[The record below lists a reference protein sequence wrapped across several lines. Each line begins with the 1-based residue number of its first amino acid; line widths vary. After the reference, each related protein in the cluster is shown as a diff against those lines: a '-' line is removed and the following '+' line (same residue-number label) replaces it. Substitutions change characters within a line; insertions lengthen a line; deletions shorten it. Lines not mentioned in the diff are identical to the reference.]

1 MAELTRR
8 TFFRAGLAP
17 AILPR
22 VRAAGRR
29 PNLLFLIADDHAGYA
44 MGCDGDRHART
55 PNLDRLASEGVQFSH
70 SYCNCPVCT
79 PSRQSML
86 TGQMPSSAGVTR
98 LPTPLALGK
107 PTFSKQLQKAG
118 FHTGVIGKM
127 HLHREPRPG
136 LFGFDTMLTEDALDR
151 QWRKD
156 VAASPVPADMRTRKM
171 PWLPLKDP
179 ARLWLN
185 ADCLPYPRRDEEML
199 ATYATRLAGEFL
211 EANASR
217 PFALWVSFTEPHSP
231 FDFPLEDRGKFDPK
245 DFSPPRPGPEDARRI
260 PLCFADLTVEDK
272 RGISAAY
279 YTSVHYLDR
288 NIGRVLAKLRDL
300 GLDENTLVVYAGD
313 NGYCLGEHGRIE
325 KHCGFEPAL
334 RVPLL
339 MRLPGRADPARV
351 ADLVEMID
359 IAPTI
364 LDLLDAPPLPVQHGQ
379 SLRPYLEG
387 RKHPSARQHI
397 VSEYPENEEVYV
409 RTGRWKL
416 IHGSG
421 RRARRDGL
429 ETANPTP
436 GRYALLYDVEADP
449 GELRNLASRHPAV
462 VRELQQMA
470 LSRFRATHPDAA
482 NEPSGAPLEDALE
495 FYLPPRDP
503 ERRA

>member
-1 MAELTRR
+1 MAALSRR
-8 TFFRAGLAP
+8 TFFQAGLAP
-17 AILPR
+17 AFL
-22 VRAAGRR
+22 AGAQTAKRR

-44 MGCDGDRHART
+44 MGCDGNRHALT
-55 PNLDRLASEGVQFSH
+55 PNLDRLANEGIRFSH
-70 SYCNCPVCT
+70 AYCNCPVCT
-79 PSRQSML
+79 PSRQSLL
-86 TGQMPSSAGVTR
+86 TGQMPSAAGVTR

-107 PTFSKQLQKAG
+107 PTFSEQLRKAG

-136 LFGFDTMLTEDALDR
+136 LFGFDMMLTEDALER

-156 VAASPVPADMRTRKM
+156 VPARPVPEGVRTRKM

-185 ADCLPYPRRDEEML
+185 ADCLPYPRRDEEMES
-199 ATYATRLAGEFL
+199 TYAAHLAGEFL
-211 EANASR
+211 EANAHR

-231 FDFPLEDRGKFDPK
+231 FDFPLEDRGRFHPK
-245 DFSPPRPGPEDARRI
+245 DFHPPKPGPEDAWQI
-260 PLCFADLTVEDK
+260 PLCFKDLSVEDK
-272 RGISAAY
+272 QGISAAY

-288 NIGRVLAKLRDL
+288 NIGRVLGRLRAL
-300 GLDENTLVVYAGD
+300 GLEENTLVVYVGD

-339 MRLPGRADPARV
+339 MRLRGRSEPTV
-351 ADLVEMID
+351 VTDLVEMLD

-364 LDLLDAPPLPVQHGQ
+364 LEMLDAPPLAVQHGQ
-379 SLRPYLEG
+379 SLRPYLDG
-387 RKHPSARQHI
+387 RKHPTARRHI

-409 RTGRWKL
+409 RTERWKL

-436 GRYALLYDVEADP
+436 GRYVLLYDEQADP
-449 GELRNLASRHPAV
+449 GEMHNLAARHPEV
-462 VRELQQMA
+462 VRELQQAA
-470 LSRFRATHPDAA
+470 LARFRATHPDAA
-482 NEPSGAPLEDALE
+482 NEPAGAPLEDALE

-503 ERRA
+503 ERKA

>member
-1 MAELTRR
+1 MAKWTRR
-8 TFFRAGLAP
+8 TFFKAGVAP
-17 AILPR
+17 AFLPR
-22 VRAAGRR
+22 ARAAGGR

-44 MGCDGDRHART
+44 MGCDGDGHART
-55 PNLDRLASEGVQFSH
+55 PNLDRLASEGVRFSH

-79 PSRQSML
+79 PSRQSLL
-86 TGQMPSSAGVTR
+86 TGQMPSAAGVTR

-107 PTFSKQLQKAG
+107 PTFAEQLRKAG

-127 HLHREPRPG
+127 HFHREPRPG
-136 LFGFDTMLTEDALDR
+136 LFGFDMMLTEDALER
-151 QWRKD
+151 QWRKE
-156 VAASPVPADMRTRKM
+156 VPGSPVPAGVRTRKF

-211 EANASR
+211 EENVNR

-231 FDFPLEDRGKFDPK
+231 FDFPLEDRGSFDPAA
-245 DFSPPRPGPEDARRI
+245 FTPPRAGPEDAWQI
-260 PLCFADLTVEDK
+260 PLCFADLTVKDK
-272 RGISAAY
+272 QGISAAH
-279 YTSVHYLDR
+279 YTSVQFLDR
-288 NIGRVLAKLRDL
+288 NIGRVLTKLRDL
-300 GLDENTLVVYAGD
+300 GLDDNTLVVYVGD

-334 RVPLL
+334 RTPLL
-339 MRLPGRADPARV
+339 MRLPGRVEPARV
-351 ADLVEMID
+351 TDLVEMID

-364 LDLLDAPPLPVQHGQ
+364 LDLLDAPALSVQHGQ

-387 RKHPSARQHI
+387 RKHPSARQSI

-409 RTGRWKL
+409 RTDRWKL

-429 ETANPTP
+429 ATANPTP
-436 GRYALLYDVEADP
+436 GRYRLLYDMQRDP
-449 GELRNLASRHPAV
+449 QELHNLAAQHPAV
-462 VRELQQMA
+462 VKDLQQTA
-470 LSRFRATHPDAA
+470 LERFRKTHPDAP
-482 NEPSGAPLEDALE
+482 NEPTGVPLEDALE

-503 ERRA
+503 